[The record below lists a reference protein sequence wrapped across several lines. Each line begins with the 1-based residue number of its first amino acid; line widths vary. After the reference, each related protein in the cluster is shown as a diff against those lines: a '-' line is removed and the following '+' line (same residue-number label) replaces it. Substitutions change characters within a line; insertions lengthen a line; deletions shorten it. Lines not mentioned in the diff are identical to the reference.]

1 MRLEDQTRSTTWLPP
16 RQCFVLH
23 LLGRKD
29 ERSRLLTLA
38 WVRSFW
44 GEEEMEFGYRL
55 VWVDLCSYSGP

>member
-1 MRLEDQTRSTTWLPP
+1 MRQEDQTRSTTWLPP
-16 RQCFVLH
+16 RQCFVPH
-23 LLGRKD
+23 LLSRKD
-29 ERSRLLTLA
+29 EQHRLLTLA